1 MIKKST
7 IARLP
12 VDLQSDGASVSD
24 NERKK
29 DEALLALIKKGG
41 TSAKPMEEDEPI
53 YEKRLSLRMSSDIAD
68 RIKQAAKSRPV
79 KISSHSWILEA
90 VLEKLKKESF

>member
-12 VDLQSDGASVSD
+12 VDLQADGASVPD

-53 YEKRLSLRMSSDIAD
+53 HEKRLSLRMSSDIAD

-90 VLEKLKKESF
+90 VLDKLKKESF